1 MPWWIL
7 QNRYVVTFGLI
18 GLAALL
24 WNVYIAFNDDGVIE
38 GRVVAPDGRPVAG
51 ATVVLSER
59 SLLVTAPRARA
70 TTDEAGRFAFADH
83 GLYRLYLEARKD
95 GLGVFEPL
103 EFRLY
108 FRGQNLWLDEP
119 LRLVSEAAQ

>member
-38 GRVVAPDGRPVAG
+38 GRVVGPDGRPVAG
-51 ATVVLSER
+51 ATVILSER
-59 SLLVTAPRARA
+59 SLLVTAPRDHRR
-70 TTDEAGRFAFADH
+70 GR
-83 GLYRLYLEARKD
+83 
-95 GLGVFEPL
+95 
-103 EFRLY
+103 
-108 FRGQNLWLDEP
+108 P
-119 LRLVSEAAQ
+119 LRLRRPWSLPALPRGAKGWCRRLQAA